1 MSERSGTASAASS
14 AAHGGD
20 ATKRAATIAELVA
33 RAHAKLSHAAP
44 LSLTDHLKAAK
55 ALLAVRD
62 RLAADEAL
70 DAKARMLLLCTG
82 VACYRR
88 WSVGD
93 ADGPSAT
100 SATSATTSSAADEA
114 AQVKES
120 EEVKELVGET
130 MTRIFALICASE
142 RQRQSSARADERVGV
157 VEAAREAVA
166 AADQCALWSR
176 IAPSRKRPRPH
187 PEDGDGGGGGG
198 GEHEDAGGE
207 DDEEP
212 SWEDVMRP
220 TTGEI
225 ARHALVLGME
235 ALEGAA
241 FATLDDLS
249 QLFFRSA
256 GSDMTETLLMPGGDE
271 NVVSLSIARPM
282 AERSDAERAKRLA
295 ALAMAAESEAGQS
308 ARLLSFEP
316 ALPHAARRTPH
327 ARISLQ
333 VIRDILL
340 SFLLPSSHVGVRRT
354 LLLTRASST
363 RAGVDFPE
371 LVARAHEVA
380 CVPAPQTPQKI
391 VSHDTTLHTR
401 A

>member
-1 MSERSGTASAASS
+1 
-14 AAHGGD
+14 
-20 ATKRAATIAELVA
+20 
-33 RAHAKLSHAAP
+33 
-44 LSLTDHLKAAK
+44 
-55 ALLAVRD
+55 
-62 RLAADEAL
+62 
-70 DAKARMLLLCTG
+70 
-82 VACYRR
+82 
-88 WSVGD
+88 
-93 ADGPSAT
+93 
-100 SATSATTSSAADEA
+100 ADEA

-120 EEVKELVGET
+120 EEVKALIGET

-295 ALAMAAESEAGQS
+295 
-308 ARLLSFEP
+308 
-316 ALPHAARRTPH
+316 
-327 ARISLQ
+327 
-333 VIRDILL
+333 
-340 SFLLPSSHVGVRRT
+340 
-354 LLLTRASST
+354 
-363 RAGVDFPE
+363 
-371 LVARAHEVA
+371 
-380 CVPAPQTPQKI
+380 
-391 VSHDTTLHTR
+391 
-401 A
+401 